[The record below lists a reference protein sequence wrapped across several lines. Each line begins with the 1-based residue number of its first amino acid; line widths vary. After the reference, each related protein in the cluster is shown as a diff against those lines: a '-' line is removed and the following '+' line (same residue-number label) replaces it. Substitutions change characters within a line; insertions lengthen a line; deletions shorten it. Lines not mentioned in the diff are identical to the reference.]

1 MSRHRAVGGIGK
13 PPFPQRGLCL
23 VRPRPRI
30 TEGKEPIQQY
40 ALFPLAS
47 PSPPASRRPSLTRD
61 RPVQRQTARPAALWR
76 RTHAPS
82 GYSTRPRAGPIAG
95 RKAGRLPRQAA
106 VPPCVRWQGH
116 IVAAEQ
122 DMLAHRHAPD
132 VWERALLV
140 QAQFEKAEIRSATAD
155 IDDQYVPQI
164 GIVTVDPLPQLMRRV
179 VFFQPATERSL
190 RLL

>member
-1 MSRHRAVGGIGK
+1 MLLQVTAGGHELIPLRAGKLAACPGK
-13 PPFPQRGLCL
+13 PRFHHVCD
-23 VRPRPRI
+23 
-30 TEGKEPIQQY
+30 GKV
-40 ALFPLAS
+40 
-47 PSPPASRRPSLTRD
+47 D
-61 RPVQRQTARPAALWR
+61 
-76 RTHAPS
+76 
-82 GYSTRPRAGPIAG
+82 
-95 RKAGRLPRQAA
+95 
-106 VPPCVRWQGH
+106 